1 MLATPYPYPA
11 EDQSAKADAGKP
23 CPSLVPPELVLGV
36 AEIRGYGNR
45 KYGSSENY
53 KQVEPERY
61 IDALYR
67 HLLAIIQRHDIAA
80 LDEESGLPH
89 IWHLATNAAFLCEF
103 AQAEIERRSALCQ
116 KTSTAQ

>member
-1 MLATPYPYPA
+1 MLATPYPT
-11 EDQSAKADAGKP
+11 EDQSVKADAGKP
-23 CPSLVPPELVLGV
+23 RPSLVPPALVLGV

-45 KYGSSENY
+45 KYGSSDNY

-103 AQAEIERRSALCQ
+103 AQPEIERRSALCQ

>member
-1 MLATPYPYPA
+1 MLATPYPT

-23 CPSLVPPELVLGV
+23 RPSLVPPELVLGV

-53 KQVEPERY
+53 KKVEPERY

-80 LDEESGLPH
+80 LDAESGLPH

-103 AQAEIERRSALCQ
+103 AQPEIERRSALCQ
-116 KTSTAQ
+116 KTSTDR

>member
-1 MLATPYPYPA
+1 MLATPYPA
-11 EDQSAKADAGKP
+11 GDQSAKADAGKP

-53 KQVEPERY
+53 KQVEPGRY

-67 HLLAIIQRHDIAA
+67 HLLAIIQKHDIAA
-80 LDEESGLPH
+80 LDAESGLPH

-103 AQAEIERRSALCQ
+103 AQEEIERSSTICQ
-116 KTSTAQ
+116 ETSTAR

>member
-1 MLATPYPYPA
+1 MLATTYPA
-11 EDQSAKADAGKP
+11 ANQSAKADAGKP
-23 CPSLVPPELVLGV
+23 RPSLVPPELVLGV

-80 LDEESGLPH
+80 LDAESGLPH

-103 AQAEIERRSALCQ
+103 AQPEIERRSALCQ